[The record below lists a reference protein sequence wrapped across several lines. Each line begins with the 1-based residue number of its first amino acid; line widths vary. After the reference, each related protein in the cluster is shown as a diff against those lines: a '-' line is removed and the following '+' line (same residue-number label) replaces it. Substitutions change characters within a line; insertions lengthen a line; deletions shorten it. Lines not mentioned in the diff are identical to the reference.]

1 MMPIRLHC
9 QPNRRGRLFF
19 AFVFL
24 LAPAFLL
31 VTVNT
36 HAAQRPAAV
45 AADAKVSAPAVAIP
59 SSSFLRNFMGLDLV
73 DQDGRIFHAE
83 QLIDRIV
90 LFNFIYTNC
99 PMICPVQTS
108 VLAEVMGNLPEDV
121 RRSVRF
127 VSVSID
133 PANDSVGRL
142 KAFATQLHA
151 DRENW
156 RFLTGDI
163 RQIDM
168 LAQRLHLFAEP
179 QLITGPQLVSGPQLV
194 TEPQLVTKSQSG
206 GADRL
211 PVHQSSIW
219 LVDNEGRILQRYQGD
234 PPDRD
239 RLIKELSLISHLRFE
254 SRRKH

>member
-19 AFVFL
+19 ALVFL
-24 LAPAFLL
+24 LAPAFLS
-31 VTVNT
+31 VTVNA

-45 AADAKVSAPAVAIP
+45 ATDAKVSAPAVAIP

-108 VLAEVMGNLPEDV
+108 VLAEVMDNLPEDV

-142 KAFATQLHA
+142 KVFATQLHA
-151 DRENW
+151 DRESW

-179 QLITGPQLVSGPQLV
+179 QLVSG
-194 TEPQLVTKSQSG
+194 PQLVTKSQSG
-206 GADRL
+206 RADRL